1 MFKLLKVIILSFCLI
16 SSSCSESGYNLN
28 PLAQDAVILAFGDS
42 LTYGTGAKSDTES
55 YPAILEQR
63 SGRVV
68 VNAGIP
74 GEISQAGLARLPSM
88 LADLEP
94 DLVVLCHGGN
104 DILRRLNKTQLKS
117 NLNEMIQLIKASGAQ
132 VVLVAVPMFGFGLSV
147 PDLYPELAQQHQL
160 PIEMTVLKDI
170 VSDPTLKSDQIHP
183 NSKGY
188 TVFGQRVFDLLQQ
201 SRAFKAY

>member
-1 MFKLLKVIILSFCLI
+1 MFKLLKVIILSLCLA
-16 SSSCSESGYNLN
+16 SCSEVNYSLN

-42 LTYGTGAKSDTES
+42 LTYGTGADIDTES
-55 YPAILEQR
+55 YPAILELR

-68 VNAGIP
+68 VNAGVP
-74 GEISQAGLARLPSM
+74 GEISQAGLERLPSM
-88 LADLEP
+88 LEALEP

-104 DILRRLNKTQLKS
+104 DILRRLDKTQLKS

-132 VVLVAVPMFGFGLSV
+132 VVLVAVPMFGFGLTV

-160 PIEMTVLKDI
+160 PIEMTVLTDI
-170 VSDPTLKSDQIHP
+170 VSEPTLKSDQIHP

-188 TVFGQRVFDLLQQ
+188 DVFGQRVFNLLQQ
-201 SRAFKAY
+201 SSAFKHY